1 MQYTFEHIYFSLLR
15 CAIWDSKPVLPRALS
30 IEEWNSVYSISKEQT
45 VSGIM
50 LDTVSKLHENQKPP
64 KQLLLQW
71 AMLYK
76 RIQNS
81 NIKANSILVEL
92 LTELEENGIES
103 YLLKGQGIAQNYP
116 NPLNRI
122 CGDIDLYFTPGNFEK
137 AMEYFS
143 SKEEPIEDHSED
155 SHAETAYKD
164 VKVELHKKSATFYT
178 KRLQKRYNQISDKLI
193 LNSQTSVTINDKEIA
208 VLPPL
213 LNALQLLSHMLRHII
228 TSGLGLRQV
237 CDWVLFIDKNLC
249 KIDKEEFI
257 TAMKELDLLGTY
269 KAISAISVDYLG
281 LPAEKVVCE
290 ITEKDK
296 KVAKKV
302 LNLIMWYGNFGHY
315 GEHSVASSKMEFLKS
330 YIWKVKNCIRFRKL
344 AKSETLNYPIWQ
356 LHSIKSV
363 MNK

>member
-1 MQYTFEHIYFSLLR
+1 MQYTFEYIYFSLLR
-15 CAIWDSKPVLPRALS
+15 CAIWDSKPVLPRTLS
-30 IEEWNSVYSISKEQT
+30 TEEWNSVYSISKEQT

-116 NPLNRI
+116 NPLDRI

-137 AMEYFS
+137 AMEHFS
-143 SKEEPIEDHSED
+143 SKEVPIEDHSED
-155 SHAETAYKD
+155 SHAETAYKG

-193 LNSQTSVTINDKEIA
+193 LNSQTSVT
-208 VLPPL
+208 
-213 LNALQLLSHMLRHII
+213 
-228 TSGLGLRQV
+228 T
-237 CDWVLFIDKNLC
+237 
-249 KIDKEEFI
+249 
-257 TAMKELDLLGTY
+257 
-269 KAISAISVDYLG
+269 
-281 LPAEKVVCE
+281 
-290 ITEKDK
+290 
-296 KVAKKV
+296 
-302 LNLIMWYGNFGHY
+302 
-315 GEHSVASSKMEFLKS
+315 
-330 YIWKVKNCIRFRKL
+330 
-344 AKSETLNYPIWQ
+344 
-356 LHSIKSV
+356 
-363 MNK
+363 

>member
-1 MQYTFEHIYFSLLR
+1 MNNFEEIFFTLLR
-15 CAIWDSKPVLPRALS
+15 SALWNTPACLQCTIS
-30 IEEWNSVYSISKEQT
+30 EEEWKRIYDISKEQT
-45 VSGIM
+45 ISGIM

-92 LTELEENGIES
+92 LAELKKNGIES

-155 SHAETAYKD
+155 SHAETAYKG
-164 VKVELHKKSATFYT
+164 VKVELHKKNATFYT

-193 LNSQTSVTINDKEIA
+193 LNSQTSVTINDKDIA

-249 KIDKEEFI
+249 TIDKEEFI

-290 ITEKDK
+290 ITDKDK
-296 KVAKKV
+296 KEAKKV

-315 GEHSVASSKMEFLKS
+315 GEHSTASSKIEFLKS

-356 LHSIKSV
+356 LHSLKSV

>member
-1 MQYTFEHIYFSLLR
+1 MQYTFEYIYFDLLR
-15 CAIWDSKPVLPRALS
+15 CAIWDRKPVLPRALS
-30 IEEWNSVYSISKEQT
+30 IEEWNNVYSISKEQT

-50 LDTVSKLHENQKPP
+50 LDTVSKLPENQKPP

-71 AMLYK
+71 AILYK
-76 RIQNS
+76 RIQSS
-81 NIKANSILVEL
+81 NIRTNSTLVEL
-92 LTELEENGIES
+92 LTELEENDIES

-116 NPLNRI
+116 NPFNRV
-122 CGDIDLYFTPGNFEK
+122 CGDIDLYFTPDCFEK
-137 AMEYFS
+137 AMEYFGTLD
-143 SKEEPIEDHSED
+143 EEIEFSPEA
-155 SHAETAYKD
+155 SHAETAYKGI
-164 VKVELHKKSATFYT
+164 KLELHKKSATFYT
-178 KRLQKRYNQISDKLI
+178 KRLQKRYNKISDKLI
-193 LNSQTSVTINDKEIA
+193 LNSQTSVTINDKDIA

-269 KAISAISVDYLG
+269 KAISAIAVDYLG

-290 ITEKDK
+290 ITDKDK
-296 KVAKKV
+296 KEAKKV

-315 GEHSVASSKMEFLKS
+315 GEHSAASSKMEFLKS

>member
-1 MQYTFEHIYFSLLR
+1 MNNFEEIFFTLLKSALWGTPA
-15 CAIWDSKPVLPRALS
+15 CLQCTISK
-30 IEEWNSVYSISKEQT
+30 EEWNSIYNISKEQT

-76 RIQNS
+76 CIQNS

-92 LTELEENGIES
+92 LAELKKNGIES

-155 SHAETAYKD
+155 SHAETAYKG
-164 VKVELHKKSATFYT
+164 VIVELHKKSATFYT

-193 LNSQTSVTINDKEIA
+193 LNSQTSVTINDKDIA

-249 KIDKEEFI
+249 TIDKEEFI
-257 TAMKELDLLGTY
+257 TAIKELDLLGTY

-290 ITEKDK
+290 ITDKDK
-296 KVAKKV
+296 KEAKKV

-315 GEHSVASSKMEFLKS
+315 GEHCTASSKIEFLKS